1 MFLNR
6 SEQLFGRNRFT
17 ITLSETVR
25 IMKSICSISEKIL
38 SVGATMS
45 YTQNNRGIG
54 FATCVC
60 VTNAKLAIKEVCK
73 EKINSIL
80 KRNAPTDF
88 YLSGFN
94 ILMSSS
100 ISESFLR
107 ILKELFL
114 EKAP

>member
-17 ITLSETVR
+17 ITSSETVR
-25 IMKSICSISEKIL
+25 IMKSICSISAKIL
-38 SVGATMS
+38 SVGATT
-45 YTQNNRGIG
+45 Y
-54 FATCVC
+54 
-60 VTNAKLAIKEVCK
+60 
-73 EKINSIL
+73 
-80 KRNAPTDF
+80 F

-100 ISESFLR
+100 IAESFLR
-107 ILKELFL
+107 FLKELFL